1 MIQINLPPLRC
12 SCQRALVQQWRN
24 ETKTG
29 REDLHT
35 CMRSR
40 LYCGKA
46 EGKKDFILGVL
57 AGCDSNKAP
66 PCISTGR
73 AEILPYYEGCYD
85 LGINIIA

>member
-1 MIQINLPPLRC
+1 
-12 SCQRALVQQWRN
+12 
-24 ETKTG
+24 
-29 REDLHT
+29 
-35 CMRSR
+35 MRSR